1 MKIKA
6 PDGKT
11 YETELSLEEFKKA
24 YTKSKELEA
33 TESIPVQ
40 EPADAH
46 LRLELTRPEYE
57 GTDLGGMGDEFLN
70 TATFGQA
77 NRIEALGGATASK
90 LTGGEFDYGERM
102 DRADEQREAFR
113 RESPWLSG
121 AGGMA
126 GSFVNP
132 TSAIAQRYMSGGK
145 LLGDKATQPLIKKLV
160 STEQL
165 TKQPMSQAIRRGAAG
180 GGTLG
185 GLQALGESDFN
196 KLFDAED
203 KELLD
208 LIYGTTFGAGLGAAG
223 TPIARGIGFGVS
235 KASGFAKGLVD
246 TAVGSKFRQRSLAVK
261 KILEALEAD
270 GLSPATAEAKIKAY
284 GPRGALMDAGNA
296 SRSIMYAIW
305 SKPSESGMKLGKYV
319 TERQKGVVGSDD
331 ILAGGQS
338 DVVGGKLSQLFPDKY
353 TGKANTIE
361 VKRLY
366 DEAFKKNKEIPY
378 DRDLDIILKT
388 PSGKRALKNAVQK
401 MLNSREYPAQ
411 SNPEMTRMLKEA
423 NDESTGVGVALG
435 LKLKTWDYVKRAMQD
450 EWGDLKRA
458 GNFDNARIINNQLK
472 DLIKRLDKHDK
483 TGGSYKQA
491 RRMARDDFENVDAI
505 EKGRKFMWGNTTVD
519 DITEE
524 LSGMSDMQKHHYRIG
539 AVGQM
544 MNQLEKKQA
553 GGSAVDKIVDSP
565 EIQKKIKLI
574 FGDDA
579 KFKEYMK
586 FVRGEAEM
594 GLSYKKLLGSP
605 TFEKFQANQSFLE
618 DPNQVATGAMQ
629 MAAGDTFSGGV
640 NLAKGIAKNIKP
652 PSATPEIANMLMQ
665 KKVPEA
671 LTKGFQRNEITK
683 RINNA
688 LGALTS
694 RLSAPQGIKVQD
706 WQEEQERKRMLK
718 RIQNKGVLSRQ

>member
-40 EPADAH
+40 ESADAH

-70 TATFGQA
+70 TASFGQA
-77 NRIEALGGATASK
+77 NRIESLGGATASK

-102 DRADEQREAFR
+102 KRADEQREAFR

-121 AGGMA
+121 AAGMA

-132 TSAIAQRYMSGGK
+132 ASAIAQRYMSGGK
-145 LLGDKATQPLIKKLV
+145 LLGDKVAQPLIKKLV

-165 TKQPMSQAIRRGAAG
+165 TKQPIGQAIRRGAAG

-208 LIYGTTFGAGLGAAG
+208 LIYGTTFGTGLGAAG
-223 TPIARGIGFGVS
+223 TPIVRSAGWGIG

-246 TAVGSKFRQRSLAVK
+246 TAVGSKFRQRSLALK
-261 KILEALEAD
+261 KVIEALEAD

-296 SRSIMYAIW
+296 SRSLMYAIW
-305 SKPSESGMKLGKYV
+305 SKPSEAGMKLGKYV

-353 TGKANTIE
+353 AGSANTRE
-361 VKRLY
+361 VARLY
-366 DEAFKKNKEIPY
+366 KEAFKKNKVIQDDE
-378 DRDLDIILKT
+378 LDKILKT
-388 PSGKRALKNAVQK
+388 PAGKRALKNAVQK

-411 SNPEMTRMLKEA
+411 SSPEMTKMLREA

-435 LKLKTWDYVKRAMQD
+435 LKLKTWDYVKRALQD
-450 EWGDLKRA
+450 EWSALKRA
-458 GNFDNARIINNQLK
+458 GDFDNARIINLQLK
-472 DLIKRLDKHDK
+472 SLIKRLDKADK
-483 TGGSYKQA
+483 SGGSYKQA
-491 RRMARDDFENVDAI
+491 RRLARDDFENVDAI

-524 LSGMSDMQKHHYRIG
+524 LAGMSDMQKHHYRIG

-544 MNQLEKKQA
+544 MNQLEKMKA

-565 EIQKKIKLI
+565 EMQKKIKLI

-579 KFKEYMK
+579 KFKDYMK

-594 GLSYKKLLGSP
+594 GLSYKKLGGSP
-605 TFEKFQANQSFLE
+605 TFEKFQANQSLLE
-618 DPNQVATGAMQ
+618 DASQATTGAMQ
-629 MAAGDTFSGGV
+629 MAAGDTFSGGL

-652 PSATPEIANMLMQ
+652 PSATPEIADILMQ

-671 LTKGFQRNEITK
+671 LTKGYQRNQVTK
-683 RINNA
+683 RIDNA
-688 LGALTS
+688 LGAVIS
-694 RLSAPQGIKVQD
+694 RLTAPQGMKVQD
-706 WQEEQERKRMLK
+706 WQEEQERQRMLK
-718 RIQNKGVLSRQ
+718 RLQNKGVLAVQ

>member
-11 YETELSLEEFKKA
+11 YETELSLKEFKKA

-40 EPADAH
+40 ESADAH

-70 TATFGQA
+70 TASFGQA
-77 NRIEALGGATASK
+77 NRIESLGGATASK

-102 DRADEQREAFR
+102 KRADEQREAFR

-121 AGGMA
+121 AAGMA

-132 TSAIAQRYMSGGK
+132 ASAIAQRYMSGGK
-145 LLGDKATQPLIKKLV
+145 LLGDKVAQPLIKKLV

-165 TKQPMSQAIRRGAAG
+165 TKQPIGQAIRRGAAG

-208 LIYGTTFGAGLGAAG
+208 LIYGTTVGAGLGAAG
-223 TPIARGIGFGVS
+223 TPIARSVGWGIG

-246 TAVGSKFRQRSLAVK
+246 TAVGSKFRQRSLALK
-261 KILEALEAD
+261 KIIEALEAD

-296 SRSIMYAIW
+296 SRSLMYAIW
-305 SKPSESGMKLGKYV
+305 SKPSEAGMKLGKYV

-338 DVVGGKLSQLFPDKY
+338 DVVGGKLSQLFPDQYAGRSNAKLV
-353 TGKANTIE
+353 A
-361 VKRLY
+361 RLY
-366 DEAFKKNKEIPY
+366 KEAFKKNKVIQ
-378 DRDLDIILKT
+378 DDGLDELLRT
-388 PSGKRALKNAVQK
+388 PAGKRALKNAVQK

-411 SNPEMTRMLKEA
+411 SSPEMTKMLREA

-435 LKLKTWDYVKRAMQD
+435 LKLKTWDYVKRALQD
-450 EWGDLKRA
+450 EWSALKRA
-458 GNFDNARIINNQLK
+458 GNFDDARIINLRLK
-472 DLIKRLDKHDK
+472 DMIKRLDKHDK
-483 TGGSYKQA
+483 SGGSYKKA

-524 LSGMSDMQKHHYRIG
+524 LAGMNDMQKHYYRIG

-544 MNQLEKKQA
+544 MNQLEKMKA
-553 GGSAVDKIVDSP
+553 GGSSVDKIVDSP
-565 EIQKKIKLI
+565 EMQKKIKLI
-574 FGDDA
+574 FGDDK
-579 KFKEYMK
+579 KFKDYMK

-594 GLSYKKLLGSP
+594 GFSYKKLGGSP
-605 TFEKFQANQSFLE
+605 TFEKFQANQSLLE
-618 DPNQVATGAMQ
+618 DASQATTGAMQ
-629 MAAGDTFSGGV
+629 MAAGDTFSGV
-640 NLAKGIAKNIKP
+640 LNLAKGIAKNIKP
-652 PSATPEIANMLMQ
+652 PSATPEIADLLMQ

-671 LTKGFQRNEITK
+671 LTKGFQRNQITK
-683 RINNA
+683 RIDNA

-694 RLSAPQGIKVQD
+694 RLTAPQGMKVQD

-718 RIQNKGVLSRQ
+718 RLQNKGVLAVQ